1 MFWVN
6 INTAAF
12 CLCRHS
18 LHLLLQKSSMGKQ
31 FTKTVT
37 LTHRSHTMSNGD
49 DLLETLKTILTRE
62 TVKRSKQFKT
72 PSDGLHKM
80 HWKVA
85 LNFAFIKRSEL
96 KMSLSTAIYAEHY
109 EGLNDILTLSHHC
122 ILLVFPMR
130 MTSLQAT
137 LAKGC
142 EALLLASRYWIRD
155 IKKFFS
161 FTLGIVDSL
170 FTVWLYLAT
179 WPTKGTHFCNCLRQ
193 GK

>member
-1 MFWVN
+1 MFWVK
-6 INTAAF
+6 INTTAF

-96 KMSLSTAIYAEHY
+96 KMSLSTAIYAANYAGFNEH
-109 EGLNDILTLSHHC
+109 
-122 ILLVFPMR
+122 F
-130 MTSLQAT
+130 SLKSS
-137 LAKGC
+137 LH
-142 EALLLASRYWIRD
+142 LAS
-155 IKKFFS
+155 FS
-161 FTLGIVDSL
+161 YEDDL
-170 FTVWLYLAT
+170 FASY
-179 WPTKGTHFCNCLRQ
+179 PT
-193 GK
+193 

>member
-1 MFWVN
+1 
-6 INTAAF
+6 
-12 CLCRHS
+12 
-18 LHLLLQKSSMGKQ
+18 
-31 FTKTVT
+31 
-37 LTHRSHTMSNGD
+37 MSNED

-96 KMSLSTAIYAEHY
+96 KMSLSAAIYAANY
-109 EGLNDILTLSHHC
+109 AGLNDFLTLSHHC

-137 LAKGC
+137 LPKGC
-142 EALLLASRYWIRD
+142 EALLLASRYWLRD
-155 IKKFFS
+155 IKKILFVHFRNCWFVIHS
-161 FTLGIVDSL
+161 LIVSSNMTDQRNTFLQLSE
-170 FTVWLYLAT
+170 T
-179 WPTKGTHFCNCLRQ
+179 R
-193 GK
+193 